1 MIEDDDVIQ
10 QVRAARDA
18 YARSHGYDLHAI
30 VADLR
35 AQDLAGDWPVRPCPP
50 RRAPAAEPANSKK
63 DTAQSNMQR
72 ETLGV
77 LAEVWA
83 LSPEVRLGQL
93 LAHLDLLGEANVGK
107 GLGSIGDDELTAV
120 LNRHRE
126 ELKARLEGAP
136 R

>member
-30 VADLR
+30 VADLQ

-50 RRAPAAEPANSKK
+50 RRAPAAEPAVSGK
-63 DTAQSNMQR
+63 DNNTSTIQR
-72 ETLGV
+72 ETLAV

-93 LAHLDLLGEANVGK
+93 MAHLDLLGEANFGK
-107 GLGSIGDDELTAV
+107 GLGNIEDVELTEV
-120 LNRHRE
+120 LNHHRE
-126 ELKARLEGAP
+126 ELKARLETAP
-136 R
+136 K